1 MRTPAGS
8 PRGRPWGLSRRPD
21 RASPFLTASVGGVA
35 RRPDW
40 SQHTPDPRFNPYRE
54 RVGRLYRNGDE
65 VGLLL
70 VRVDVRA
77 TAVSGHCW
85 WTKWSMYDSPWEWVI
100 LDGKFS
106 DHVVGRDDAERAL
119 QDYAAGLFTTLGG
132 TLQVEWT
139 TLEESSRLR
148 QEAFGVDD

>member
-1 MRTPAGS
+1 M
-8 PRGRPWGLSRRPD
+8 
-21 RASPFLTASVGGVA
+21 
-35 RRPDW
+35 
-40 SQHTPDPRFNPYRE
+40 
-54 RVGRLYRNGDE
+54 GRLYRNGDE

-77 TAVSGHCW
+77 TRASGRWW
-85 WTKWSMYDSPWEWVI
+85 WTKWSPTYDSPWEWVI
-100 LDGKFS
+100 LDGEFS

-139 TLEESSRLR
+139 TLEESSRPC